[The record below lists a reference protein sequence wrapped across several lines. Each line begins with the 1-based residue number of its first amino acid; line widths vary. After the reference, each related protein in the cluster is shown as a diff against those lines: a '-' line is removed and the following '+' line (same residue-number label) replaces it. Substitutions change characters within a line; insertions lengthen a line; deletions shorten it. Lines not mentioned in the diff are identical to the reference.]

1 MYNTVCSGN
10 GHDRSCSDN
19 DTSAERRPGEIRG
32 GDGEISDPCTGW
44 QVRCL
49 IKKYCLRYG
58 VPFSGSD
65 GVGSSEEIGPGR
77 RGEVLTGKE
86 MINTLNE
93 GKFVC
98 RRVKGPAAYL

>member
-1 MYNTVCSGN
+1 MTGAVLTMILPPRG
-10 GHDRSCSDN
+10 GPATPEGR
-19 DTSAERRPGEIRG
+19 ALRRPAG
-32 GDGEISDPCTGW
+32 GGEISDPCTGR

-49 IKKYCLRYG
+49 IKKYRLRYG
-58 VPFSGSD
+58 VSFSGSD
-65 GVGSSEEIGPGR
+65 GVGSSEETGPGI
-77 RGEVLTGKE
+77 RGEVMTGKE